1 MATAAYSQVPTQEQA
16 QDRSQDHT
24 PVWAWGL
31 DLLALVS
38 AISPALIYIGY
49 LLTQ

>member
-1 MATAAYSQVPTQEQA
+1 MATAAHTHTEVEE
-16 QDRSQDHT
+16 RSHDHT
-24 PVWAWGL
+24 PIWAWGL
-31 DLLALVS
+31 DLVGLLA